1 MDITRTTIKADAIHV
16 EMAAKYVHLKAF
28 AGLVIRTSSL
38 EREDVFHHAL

>member
-1 MDITRTTIKADAIHV
+1 MDTIRTTIKADATHV
-16 EMAAKYVHLKAF
+16 VMAAKYAHQKAF